1 MPKTLVFSF
10 DGTGNEPSQVNEFKE
25 DESIT
30 NVLKLHILMGG
41 GMKIDQ
47 TDTRTLRGNQQVTYY
62 YNGIGTRE
70 AGVSIPLLGWL
81 RGAVNMAMA
90 PTFGDARRI
99 LNEAKT
105 DFYDAGYQHEDR
117 VVVFGFSRGAALARK
132 FVSELL
138 AENEN
143 LEIAFLGVYDTV
155 AAMNGIHRSGD
166 LVSSDVLFENGTLH
180 ARVARAVHLV
190 ALDEDRVPFTPT
202 LINVD
207 RESPDRVLEVWMP
220 GVHSDVGGGYWMD
233 GLSDLALRFMID
245 ELQKCLG
252 DEITVATGTKHIR
265 TMLEEQ
271 GDQLADVTADD
282 VIIQP
287 LDRGT
292 LHAHAGIVAKVAGRE
307 PRSVHVCEH
316 DRPLRGGNGVELPL
330 VHFAVKRR
338 FDAVPGYRPTALR
351 GTRFRL
357 FVSHGDVK
365 PALVGIAGL
374 RDFTPEED
382 QGLRNESASNSA

>member
-30 NVLKLHILMGG
+30 NILKLHILMGG

-47 TDTRTLRGNQQVTYY
+47 TDTRTPSGNRQVTYY

-105 DFYDAGYQHEDR
+105 DFNEAIYQPGDK

-138 AENEN
+138 AEDQDR
-143 LEIAFLGVYDTV
+143 EIAFLGVYDTV

-166 LVSSDVLFENGTLH
+166 PSQQ
-180 ARVARAVHLV
+180 R
-190 ALDEDRVPFTPT
+190 
-202 LINVD
+202 
-207 RESPDRVLEVWMP
+207 
-220 GVHSDVGGGYWMD
+220 
-233 GLSDLALRFMID
+233 
-245 ELQKCLG
+245 
-252 DEITVATGTKHIR
+252 
-265 TMLEEQ
+265 
-271 GDQLADVTADD
+271 
-282 VIIQP
+282 
-287 LDRGT
+287 
-292 LHAHAGIVAKVAGRE
+292 
-307 PRSVHVCEH
+307 RSVRERHA
-316 DRPLRGGNGVELPL
+316 P
-330 VHFAVKRR
+330 
-338 FDAVPGYRPTALR
+338 
-351 GTRFRL
+351 
-357 FVSHGDVK
+357 
-365 PALVGIAGL
+365 
-374 RDFTPEED
+374 
-382 QGLRNESASNSA
+382 